1 MKILIVGLGS
11 IGKKHVEGI
20 LNLYPF
26 AEIFAL
32 RSSKNQVKFRS
43 VINIYSLSEVP
54 QDLTFIVISNI
65 SSKHVD
71 SIISFIDFNCP
82 LFIEKPVLINLNSA
96 VKISS
101 LLKKF
106 DIMTYVAC
114 NMRFHPSI
122 EYLYKY
128 FSNNTIK
135 INEVNVYCGSYLPE
149 WRPNVDFR
157 NVYSSNKSMGGGV
170 HLDLIHEMDYIC
182 WLLGFP
188 ISVLSMHSCASSL
201 EIDSIDSARYLLKY
215 QDFSASITLNYYR
228 LVPKRQIE
236 IITSDDI
243 ILVDLLTNKITSE
256 LSGKPIFQSEFD
268 MSDTYTKQIKYF
280 TDKVFKGE
288 LPMNN
293 FDEAVEILK
302 LAL

>member
-11 IGKKHVEGI
+11 IGKKHVDGI

-32 RSSKNQVKFRS
+32 RSSENQEKYRS
-43 VINIYSLSEVP
+43 VINIYSLFEVP

-122 EYLYKY
+122 EYLNKY
-128 FSNNTIK
+128 LSNNKIK
-135 INEVNVYCGSYLPE
+135 INEVNVYCGSYLPN

-188 ISVLSMHSCASSL
+188 ISVLSMHLSASSL

-215 QDFSASITLNYYR
+215 HDFSASITLNYYR

-302 LAL
+302 VAL